1 MRFKHSRRAATALV
15 GIALTG
21 MGVAVGCAPGW
32 KTRETG
38 VKEKAICQ

>member
-21 MGVAVGCAPGW
+21 MMLVGCGHW
-32 KTRETG
+32 GRTRET